1 MKIKRILFKF
11 LKEENMYLI
20 LKSQNVKGFS
30 PGNKIFEEEL
40 NKLYNSDIEVVVK
53 WIL

>member
-30 PGNKIFEEEL
+30 PGNKIFEGEL

-53 WIL
+53 